1 MMRLASCLH
10 HTVNGRSDYRT
21 ELCSVWEQQVNTAL
35 KLKQRADMI
44 STFLNGDHVSVSS
57 IHTRC
62 RIAVKPLTTW
72 EKTGG
77 TRRTTT
83 LSALLQVKANHS
95 PATLGAFQLPQGIIE
110 GLRCEEGNCCK
121 WCRRRRQFKETTV
134 GFLPAYTVQACQK
147 KSLQSTPISS
157 KFTLKCKETLDALQC
172 NFPLTSSSPFKVL
185 VFTSYLWPACMFVDL
200 Q

>member
-147 KSLQSTPISS
+147 KASNQHLYQASLPWNVR
-157 KFTLKCKETLDALQC
+157 KHWTLCSATSLSP
-172 NFPLTSSSPFKVL
+172 PLPLSRFWFSQVIF
-185 VFTSYLWPACMFVDL
+185 DL
-200 Q
+200 HICL